1 MGYILFVVVF
11 SDGTRQ
17 AFAIGNA
24 VDFIEYPEDKGP
36 QDVTA
41 VIPRGGRNDNE
52 RKSAPSYRWCI
63 YSE

>member
-1 MGYILFVVVF
+1 MGYTLFRVVF

-17 AFAIGNA
+17 AFLAGNA
-24 VDFIEYPEDKGP
+24 VDFIEYPPGKGP

-41 VIPRGGRNDNE
+41 VLPHEGRNE
-52 RKSAPSYRWCI
+52 KGCKYAPKYRWCI